1 MSQCGKQGGNDEGFW
16 WFKTISG
23 EFIPSPSAVT
33 PENVQNSMILEDANT
48 SNATINGVLYA
59 QFNGITSFS
68 GGTAASGVGPSNPV
82 PVGLL
87 SFNAQRSAS
96 VNLLNWTTTQEINSG
111 SFIVERGTDGRNF
124 VPVGEVTAAGN
135 SNTNINYS
143 FIDHSPAGGM
153 NFYRLKVVERNGS
166 SKYSAVRSVRNEGTA
181 DIAVYP
187 NPVRD
192 LMMVNITSD
201 KADRAVIT
209 ITDMNGKV
217 LQVKNTAITEG
228 INYININTAV
238 MAKGSYVLKI
248 QLNEDMIVRKVNKL

>member
-1 MSQCGKQGGNDEGFW
+1 
-16 WFKTISG
+16 
-23 EFIPSPSAVT
+23 
-33 PENVQNSMILEDANT
+33 MILEDANT
-48 SNATINGVLYA
+48 SNATINGILYA
-59 QFNGITSFS
+59 QFNGVTSFS
-68 GGTAASGVGPSNPV
+68 GGTAASGVGPSDPV

-87 SFNAQRSAS
+87 SFNAQRSAK

-111 SFIVERGTDGRNF
+111 SFIIERSTDGRNF

-135 SNTNINYS
+135 STININYS
-143 FIDHSPAGGM
+143 FIDNTPARGI

-166 SKYSAVRSVRNEGTA
+166 SRYSAVRSVRNEGTA

-192 LMMVNITSD
+192 MMMVNITSD
-201 KADRAVIT
+201 RTDRAIIT

-238 MAKGSYVLKI
+238 MAKGTYVLKI
-248 QLNEDMIVRKVNKL
+248 QLNEDMIVRKINKL